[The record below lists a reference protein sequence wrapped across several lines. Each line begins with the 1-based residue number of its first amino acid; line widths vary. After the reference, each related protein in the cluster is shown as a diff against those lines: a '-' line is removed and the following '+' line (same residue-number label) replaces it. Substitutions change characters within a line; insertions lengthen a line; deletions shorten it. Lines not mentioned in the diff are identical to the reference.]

1 MDSPWGLNRFQQHH
15 IPTAPHTIQHPYPTL
30 FAIKKKHLD
39 CIGHCLNCCGSRTL
53 NFRLLFILHAF
64 SRSPPPLPC
73 FLAFIAW
80 RIKHIHNH
88 TLGDREKERE
98 RDTVWARQLKKLNV
112 IEFIYGFVCSLFTL
126 AVSVSFAVRVCVY
139 FFSLTAKNV
148 DGFVNK
154 YFIYFRPA
162 TANEPTR
169 CLQPWERA
177 CFVFRPL
184 CFN

>member
-1 MDSPWGLNRFQQHH
+1 MDSPWRLNRFQQHH
-15 IPTAPHTIQHPYPTL
+15 TLPYPTP
-30 FAIKKKHLD
+30 FAVKKK
-39 CIGHCLNCCGSRTL
+39 
-53 NFRLLFILHAF
+53 
-64 SRSPPPLPC
+64 
-73 FLAFIAW
+73 
-80 RIKHIHNH
+80 
-88 TLGDREKERE
+88 TLGLHWTLFKLLRFAYVEFSSLIYFARFFSLSLSLLCPAFWLLLPGVKSIYTITHWATKRVKE

-126 AVSVSFAVRVCVY
+126 AVSVAVSFAVRMCVL

-169 CLQPWERA
+169 CLQPRERA